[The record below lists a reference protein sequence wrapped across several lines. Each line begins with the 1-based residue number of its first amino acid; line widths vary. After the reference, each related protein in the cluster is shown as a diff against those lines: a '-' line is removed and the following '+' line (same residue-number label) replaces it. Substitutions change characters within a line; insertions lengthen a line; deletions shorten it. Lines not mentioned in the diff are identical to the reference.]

1 LLPDEGGRG
10 FESYLL
16 RHPFTLLQDCCPRAQ
31 KELGSDERSLQL
43 SISFSQRNRNFLS
56 RLDPDGLWKR
66 RGSMRHIRVAS
77 HVSLQPDLGRG
88 GVGDGRGTRGSGGP
102 KWHASVE
109 PVFSLRAC
117 GARPP
122 RNGQG
127 IGTRPSG
134 GKPGIT
140 LGAVFSEGRTLCAR
154 VVRPSECGDISFPPD
169 DEAKG
174 PWPKGDMPRSSPCH
188 LLRACRAR
196 PSKGGPSAS

>member
-1 LLPDEGGRG
+1 MLPDEGGRG

-16 RHPFTLLQDCCPRAQ
+16 RHPFPLPQDCCPRAQ

-77 HVSLQPDLGRG
+77 HVSLQPDLNRG

-117 GARPP
+117 GARPSAKWP
-122 RNGQG
+122 RDRDKAFRGQ
-127 IGTRPSG
+127 TG
-134 GKPGIT
+134 GRC
-140 LGAVFSEGRTLCAR
+140 EGRFSRRGALCAPVLQGR
-154 VVRPSECGDISFPPD
+154 THSNDFHYRPGLGE
-169 DEAKG
+169 G
-174 PWPKGDMPRSSPCH
+174 P
-188 LLRACRAR
+188 LV
-196 PSKGGPSAS
+196 

>member
-16 RHPFTLLQDCCPRAQ
+16 RHPFTLPQECCPRAQ
-31 KELGSDERSLQL
+31 KELSSNERSLQL
-43 SISFSQRNRNFLS
+43 FISFSQRNRNFLS

-117 GARPP
+117 GARPSKGGQAQAELPGGESPEMVP
-122 RNGQG
+122 R
-127 IGTRPSG
+127 
-134 GKPGIT
+134 
-140 LGAVFSEGRTLCAR
+140 AVFSEGRTPCVRVAR
-154 VVRPSECGDISFPPD
+154 PHASRSIPFPPD
-169 DEAKG
+169 DEARGRLAHRALASVKPVPSFAG
-174 PWPKGDMPRSSPCH
+174 VRSPP
-188 LLRACRAR
+188 LRGVGY
-196 PSKGGPSAS
+196 PS